1 MLVLAMDTSAD
12 VAVSLVE
19 VDDPDPQ
26 EAVGTVRSVPRVRA
40 ARRVHEQRRHAEL
53 LAPMVQGVLADAGAD
68 RRDLAAVV
76 VGTGPAPFTGL
87 RAGLV
92 TARVL
97 AEALG
102 IPVHGVPS
110 LDAWAAQAFALGLD
124 HDAAREVVVATD
136 ARRREVYTAR
146 YRRRAAGGGS
156 GAGGTADHGAGTT
169 RVPDGASAG
178 SAPLVDVEVVTG
190 PEVMAPAMLAREV
203 VGAVVAGP
211 GAALYPDHLTAAA
224 EGPTELDPAVLA
236 GLAVLR
242 AARGEVL
249 PTEPLYLRR
258 PDVTP
263 AAARKR
269 ATG

>member
-19 VDDPDPQ
+19 VVDDGDALPEDAQGGRPL
-26 EAVGTVRSVPRVRA
+26 ASRRSSQ
-40 ARRVHEQRRHAEL
+40 QRRHAEL
-53 LAPMVQGVLADAGAD
+53 LAPMIQGVLAGAGVD
-68 RRDLAAVV
+68 RRVV
-76 VGTGPAPFTGL
+76 GAIAVGTGPAPFTGL

-97 AEALG
+97 GEALG

-110 LDAWAAQAFALGLD
+110 LDVWAAQAFASGLV
-124 HDAAREVVVATD
+124 AARGAERPEVVVVTD

-146 YRRRAAGGGS
+146 YRRRAGDRPDAATDTGDGP
-156 GAGGTADHGAGTT
+156 DIGTT
-169 RVPDGASAG
+169 DP
-178 SAPLVDVEVVTG
+178 VDIEPVSG
-190 PEVMAPAMLAREV
+190 PEVMSPATLAGL
-203 VGAVVAGP
+203 VGTAAVVGP
-211 GAALYPDHLTAAA
+211 GARLYPDHLAAA
-224 EGPTELDPAVLA
+224 AGGPTELDPVTLA
-236 GLAVLR
+236 WLAMLR
-242 AARGEVL
+242 ASRGEAL

-258 PDVTP
+258 PDVMP